1 MCQVTI
7 MNKMPSDS
15 FDRRFTIMTENKEIL
30 VRPRLDMIFLGIALN
45 SAIDSIIQRDMD
57 ETCFFWIH
65 GYRTVILFLSLVEN
79 ITNL

>member
-15 FDRRFTIMTENKEIL
+15 FDRRFTVMMENKEIL
-30 VRPRLDMIFLGIALN
+30 VRPRLDMIFLGIVLN
-45 SAIDSIIQRDMD
+45 SAIDSIIQRDMTRPVSFGFTD
-57 ETCFFWIH
+57 IDRHIVFVFS
-65 GYRTVILFLSLVEN
+65 GN